1 MGFFDFWKK
10 KKSQEENDFKNAM
23 NTKVVEILSEK
34 YPEVFSGI
42 FSMINS
48 GDNSKL
54 VALPDVEKT
63 ESSIEDSPQ
72 KSSFES
78 EKDEVDEYERAK
90 QNAEKSK
97 EAVEGAKSS
106 VETDMSGA
114 VPDASVR
121 ASKSEIANTI
131 RNTGA
136 QTRVMTEVIIPNADE
151 TGSSSVFMTWEDEE
165 AQKFKEET
173 QIDMLKKTAYTVGA
187 NPKDNPRAVLI
198 GADLNVPEIRAYYE
212 ALKAFGKVV
221 VFENEVRKLETFD
234 VFYFA
239 NSNGDDS
246 EGLTEKQTDLTER
259 AKNLYVIYFD
269 DQKVQTLPFKR
280 QFSVFVP
287 FKKVEDYDSVRKRAD
302 FLTDYTGLVFS
313 NDKLVQDIR
322 YINQLSLLN
331 NSSQKYQI
339 DKVRKQN
346 KESLVL
352 TDYVYVD
359 NYNEDIRFPL
369 SKAVKSYDITVFS
382 GRHEDIAVTGVRFER
397 ELNYY
402 EAPVYMAK
410 FERVMHFVSGG
421 KAILQTA
428 DVALMTYAE
437 AQISVDV
444 FSQRIPQ
451 MEAYLELISPKNE
464 DAILTKEELFERFGN
479 GMLQL
484 QEALK

>member
-1 MGFFDFWKK
+1 MGFFDFLKK

-54 VALPDVEKT
+54 VALPDVEKPV
-63 ESSIEDSPQ
+63 SSIEDSSQ
-72 KSSFES
+72 QSSFDS
-78 EKDEVDEYERAK
+78 EKDEVDDYERAK
-90 QNAEKSK
+90 QNAERSK
-97 EAVEGAKSS
+97 EAIKGAKST
-106 VETDMSGA
+106 VETDFSGG
-114 VPDASVR
+114 VPETSAKE
-121 ASKSEIANTI
+121 SKSENDNTI
-131 RNTGA
+131 RSTGGE
-136 QTRVMTEVIIPNADE
+136 TKVMTEVIIPND
-151 TGSSSVFMTWEDEE
+151 TGSSSVFMTWEDAE

-173 QIDMLKKTAYTVGA
+173 QIDMLKKTAFTVGA

-212 ALKAFGKVV
+212 ALKALGKVV
-221 VFENEVRKLETFD
+221 VFENEVRRLETFD

-239 NSNGDDS
+239 NSS
-246 EGLTEKQTDLTER
+246 EDFTDKQTDLAER

-269 DQKVQTLPFKR
+269 EQKVQTLPFKR

-287 FKKVEDYDSVRKRAD
+287 FKKVEGYDSVRKRVDFLAD
-302 FLTDYTGLVFS
+302 FTGLVFS
-313 NDKLVQDIR
+313 DDKLVQDVR

-331 NSSQKYQI
+331 NSSQKHQI
-339 DKVRKQN
+339 EKVRKQN

-359 NYNEDIRFPL
+359 NYNEDIQFPL

-382 GRHEDIAVTGVRFER
+382 GRHEEIAVTGVRFER
-397 ELNYY
+397 ELSYY

-421 KAILQTA
+421 KAIIQTA
-428 DVALMTYAE
+428 DVALLTYAE

-444 FSQRIPQ
+444 FSQRMPQ

-464 DAILTKEELFERFGN
+464 DAVLTKEELFERFGN